1 MIERECCFRPPTD
14 CPRSDGAFCADSLR
28 RLVQLVVPALAGQR
42 EVTLWDMAA
51 LHIIARSVSE
61 EKILTFCKF
70 ARTNAP
76 LLPRSVV
83 CVPVEE
89 LQSCEV
95 GVNGRNGQDRS
106 LQEVEG

>member
-1 MIERECCFRPPTD
+1 MIERECCFRPPTE
-14 CPRSDGAFCADSLR
+14 CPRSDGAFCVDSLR
-28 RLVQLVVPALAGQR
+28 RLVQLVVPALAGQG

-89 LQSCEV
+89 LQGGEIA
-95 GVNGRNGQDRS
+95 GRAM
-106 LQEVEG
+106 LAPTEEVEG